1 MRSAVLVIDAGPYL
15 PAQLN
20 CSHPSVHQA
29 LDTLHTAEPGVDVDY
44 TWSVTGKWH
53 DVAMPHPHWTTSASG
68 CRRPRGT
75 RPTLLAYLL
84 DGLILASNNSSR
96 GSSRNSRSWGIAAEL
111 PLEVAVGVRASV
123 GVERE
128 QQDVVAAVAVVVA
141 VVFVI
146 VVVIVLAAA
155 VGVVVVAIV
164 VVVVVVV
171 IVVVVVVV
179 VKVVVVA
186 GSGSGVAVAVAV
198 ALAVVAVVNI
208 VLAVVP

>member
-1 MRSAVLVIDAGPYL
+1 ML
-15 PAQLN
+15 AQLN

-75 RPTLLAYLL
+75 RPTLLAHLL

-171 IVVVVVVV
+171 VV

-186 GSGSGVAVAVAV
+186 GSGSGVAVAV